1 MNLQALVERIRS
13 RPDFPRAGMI
23 LVHNGVVRETARDGR
38 RVRSLRVAVDRERL
52 ALLLERQRR
61 RPGILDVQVEIAEGR
76 ELAVGEDVMLLAVA
90 GDVRENVIAVLAET
104 LELIKTTI
112 THKVETFA

>member
-13 RPDFPRAGMI
+13 RPDFSRAGMI

-38 RVRSLRVAVDRERL
+38 RVRSLRVVVDRERL

-61 RPGILDVQVEIAEGR
+61 RPGILDVQLEIAEGR
-76 ELAVGEDVMLLAVA
+76 DLAVGEDVMLLAVA
-90 GDVRENVIAVLAET
+90 GDVREHVIAVLAET
-104 LELIKTTI
+104 LELIKTTV
-112 THKVETFA
+112 THKIETFA

>member
-13 RPDFPRAGMI
+13 RPDFSRAGMI

-38 RVRSLRVAVDRERL
+38 RVRSLRVVVDRERL

-76 ELAVGEDVMLLAVA
+76 DLAVGEDVMLLAVA
-90 GDVRENVIAVLAET
+90 GDVREHVIAVLAET
-104 LELIKTTI
+104 LELIKTTV
-112 THKVETFA
+112 THKIETFA